1 MSIFG
6 QVWLWSL
13 LAFVVGALL
22 TWLVLV
28 LPARKRIRELES
40 SLATVHAETSRLP
53 AGVSLGG
60 GAAAA
65 AGGTAYFTKPSHDE
79 LDEEFAA
86 AEEPQVP
93 QAPKPAYPETLTEQE
108 PAQHWTEPVEEQA
121 PEPAE
126 RTQYIPD
133 AVEEPAPEPVHT
145 PLQTRTFEPEPEHAD
160 ESDEYEAEYRTAP
173 EVEPEPDPEPAA
185 ERTQYIP
192 AAQLEPEPEP
202 EPEPANPYAAAAT
215 EYLQPASKLDVEPEP
230 EPEPEPQPL
239 LPGDGPYRS
248 RLEIQLDPE
257 GVETQPEPVSLF
269 SPASRVDTEQPPVET
284 NWFERE
290 EELQDPPAYAF
301 GSDEEAKAGL
311 LDSEP
316 ETPAE
321 ATQVLPK
328 RTPRGTV
335 RGGFEPP
342 QPIQPSMRA
351 IERREPDL
359 SGGQSGSLFEPAV
372 QPGDA
377 MPAPEPPP
385 ARQAAAPVSES
396 VPPGP
401 FGPGSAMPRPGG
413 GRPADDFS
421 VKASVTALRYCT
433 EDSVQFPKMVAEV
446 WFRSAADAERVGFRP
461 LG

>member
-40 SLATVHAETSRLP
+40 SLAATHAETSRLP
-53 AGVSLGG
+53 AGVTLGA

-86 AEEPQVP
+86 VEEPK
-93 QAPKPAYPETLTEQE
+93 AAYPETLTEHE
-108 PAQHWTEPVEEQA
+108 PAQQPWTEPVEEKA

-126 RTQYIPD
+126 D
-133 AVEEPAPEPVHT
+133 VVEETTPEPVHT
-145 PLQTRTFEPEPEHAD
+145 PPPTRTFEPE
-160 ESDEYEAEYRTAP
+160 EYEAEYRTVP
-173 EVEPEPDPEPAA
+173 EADPEPESPA

-192 AAQLEPEPEP
+192 AAQLEPEPLPEPEP

-215 EYLQPASKLDVEPEP
+215 EYLQPASQLDVEPEP
-230 EPEPEPQPL
+230 ESEPQPI
-239 LPGDGPYRS
+239 LPSEGPYRS

-301 GSDEEAKAGL
+301 GSAEEAKTGL

-328 RTPRGTV
+328 RTPRGAV

-342 QPIQPSMRA
+342 QPITPSMRA
-351 IERREPDL
+351 IERREPEL

-385 ARQAAAPVSES
+385 ARQTAAPVSES

-433 EDSVQFPKMVAEV
+433 EDSPQFPKMVAEV
-446 WFRSAADAERVGFRP
+446 WFRSATDAERVGFRP

>member
-28 LPARKRIRELES
+28 VPARKRIRELES
-40 SLATVHAETSRLP
+40 SLATAHAETSRLP
-53 AGVSLGG
+53 AGVSLGA
-60 GAAAA
+60 GAAAV
-65 AGGTAYFTKPSHDE
+65 AGGTAYLTKPSHDE
-79 LDEEFAA
+79 LDEDFAA
-86 AEEPQVP
+86 VEE
-93 QAPKPAYPETLTEQE
+93 PKPAYPETLIEQA
-108 PAQHWTEPVEEQA
+108 PAQTWTESAEEQA
-121 PEPAE
+121 PEPAQDVHE
-126 RTQYIPD
+126 DVAEAT
-133 AVEEPAPEPVHT
+133 VPEPEHAST
-145 PLQTRTFEPEPEHAD
+145 ATRTFEPEE
-160 ESDEYEAEYRTAP
+160 EYEAEYRTAP
-173 EVEPEPDPEPAA
+173 QTAPEPDPEPAA
-185 ERTQYIP
+185 ERTQFIP
-192 AAQLEPEPEP
+192 APLPEPEPEP
-202 EPEPANPYAAAAT
+202 EPENPYVAAAT

-230 EPEPEPQPL
+230 EPEPQPP
-239 LPGDGPYRS
+239 LPGEGPYRS

-269 SPASRVDTEQPPVET
+269 SPASRVETEQAPVET

-290 EELQDPPAYAF
+290 EELHDPPAYAL
-301 GSDEEAKAGL
+301 GSGEEAKAGL

-316 ETPAE
+316 EMSAE

-351 IERREPDL
+351 IERREPEL

-385 ARQAAAPVSES
+385 ARQVAAPASES

-413 GRPADDFS
+413 GRPADDFA

-433 EDSVQFPKMVAEV
+433 EDSPQFPKMVAEV

-461 LG
+461 LT

>member
-40 SLATVHAETSRLP
+40 SLATAHAETSRLP
-53 AGVSLGG
+53 AGVSLGA
-60 GAAAA
+60 GAAAV
-65 AGGTAYFTKPSHDE
+65 AGGTAYLAKPSHDE

-86 AEEPQVP
+86 VEEPS
-93 QAPKPAYPETLTEQE
+93 KPAYPETLTEQE
-108 PAQHWTEPVEEQA
+108 PAQQWTEPAEEPVKDA
-121 PEPAE
+121 PE
-126 RTQYIPD
+126 D
-133 AVEEPAPEPVHT
+133 VHEEPEHSPTQV
-145 PLQTRTFEPEPEHAD
+145 FEPEE
-160 ESDEYEAEYRTAP
+160 EYEAEYRTAP
-173 EVEPEPDPEPAA
+173 QPDPEPEPDQEHPA
-185 ERTQYIP
+185 ERTQFIP
-192 AAQLEPEPEP
+192 AALPEPEPEP
-202 EPEPANPYAAAAT
+202 EPEPANPYVAAAT
-215 EYLQPASKLDVEPEP
+215 DYLQPASKLDVEPEP
-230 EPEPEPQPL
+230 EPEPQP
-239 LPGDGPYRS
+239 PAPAEGPYRS
-248 RLEIQLDPE
+248 RLEMQLDPE
-257 GVETQPEPVSLF
+257 GAETQPEPVSLF
-269 SPASRVDTEQPPVET
+269 SPASRVETEQAPVET

-290 EELQDPPAYAF
+290 EELHDPPAYAF

-328 RTPRGTV
+328 RTPRGAV

-351 IERREPDL
+351 IERREPEL

-385 ARQAAAPVSES
+385 ARQVAPVAES

-413 GRPADDFS
+413 GRPADDFA

-433 EDSVQFPKMVAEV
+433 EDSPQFPKMVAEV
-446 WFRSAADAERVGFRP
+446 WFRTAADAERVGFRP
-461 LG
+461 LT